1 MINFFR
7 KIRKKLADDNKPL
20 KYMRYAIGEIVLVVI
35 GILIALSINNW
46 NEWWKDREKEQKVL
60 ETLAD
65 NLERNSVILREG
77 LSRVEELH
85 KSAKIVFNF
94 FEGKVT
100 YHDSL
105 DNHFVLGR
113 RNGVMQGII
122 SSEGYENYKNVGF
135 DIILSDDIKT
145 NVLHLFEVEYPR
157 LVTYRRLLFEVYSAN
172 KKYDIIR
179 NQYFRKNKP
188 INISAL
194 LNSNDM
200 YEMYA
205 EPYRLRSLQKVQ
217 LNEILDNTE
226 RVLQLIKDELGEI
239 E

>member
-46 NEWWKDREKEQKVL
+46 NEYRKDREKEQKVL
-60 ETLAD
+60 ETLVN
-65 NLERNSVILREG
+65 NLERNSVILDEG
-77 LSRVEELH
+77 LIVVEKLD
-85 KSAKIVFNF
+85 KSSKIVFDF
-94 FEGKVT
+94 FEGKLT

-105 DNHFVLGR
+105 DYHFMFGR
-113 RNGVMQGII
+113 RSGVMQGII
-122 SSEGYENYKNVGF
+122 SSEGYENYKNTGF
-135 DIILSDDIKT
+135 DIILSDVIKT
-145 NVLHLFEVEYPR
+145 NVLHLFEVEYLR
-157 LVTYRRLLFEVYSAN
+157 LERWRRLLYNGNSDN

-188 INISAL
+188 INISDL

-205 EPYRLRSLQKVQ
+205 EPHRLRSLQKEQ
-217 LNEILDNTE
+217 LNKVLGNTN
-226 RVLQLIKDELGEI
+226 RVLQLIKNEFGEI

>member
-7 KIRKKLADDNKPL
+7 KIRKQLADDNKPL
-20 KYMRYAIGEIVLVVI
+20 KYARYAIGEIVLVVI
-35 GILIALSINNW
+35 GILIALSINNL
-46 NEWWKDREKEQKVL
+46 NEYRKDREKEQKVL
-60 ETLAD
+60 ETLIN
-65 NLERNSVILREG
+65 NLERNSVILHEG
-77 LSRVEELH
+77 LTEVEKID
-85 KSAKIVFNF
+85 KSAKIVFDF

-105 DNHFVLGR
+105 DNHFVIGR
-113 RNGVMQGII
+113 RNGVMQGIV
-122 SSEGYENYKNVGF
+122 SSEGYENYKNIGF

-145 NVLHLFEVEYPR
+145 HVLHLFEVEY
-157 LVTYRRLLFEVYSAN
+157 LSLEKWRRLLFESN
-172 KKYDIIR
+172 SENRQYDIIR

-188 INISAL
+188 INIGDL

-205 EPYRLRSLQKVQ
+205 EPYRIRSLQKLL
-217 LNEILDNTE
+217 LNRLLDNTK